1 MAQPRR
7 SGIDAFRMKQNL
19 PSAYSLNTG
28 QAGPGALEEMQENYN
43 DFLPPSLQRSTPV
56 GRSRNSPERI
66 AERELR
72 AYSRQLDSQLSPFAQ
87 SNMRSS
93 GLSQPQRMSRS
104 SVFGAMQSNDEP
116 QRQAPKRQLSGLDAF
131 YAKQNLP
138 SSFEINQSP
147 NKEAILA
154 EMQQNYNEL
163 LPPSL
168 QGRTPVGR
176 SRHSPERIAER
187 ELRAKSRQL
196 DRMLSPFY

>member
-1 MAQPRR
+1 
-7 SGIDAFRMKQNL
+7 
-19 PSAYSLNTG
+19 
-28 QAGPGALEEMQENYN
+28 
-43 DFLPPSLQRSTPV
+43 
-56 GRSRNSPERI
+56 
-66 AERELR
+66 
-72 AYSRQLDSQLSPFAQ
+72 
-87 SNMRSS
+87 
-93 GLSQPQRMSRS
+93 MSRS